1 MLIRIVEDEQQT
13 DREDDEIIV
22 DNGLYMLQTIKMGKA
37 SVNLFFDSG
46 CSDVVCRFEA
56 IQRMGEGARQEIQG
70 PLSLGGVGDLKLIS
84 PHGVYKI
91 SLPLY
96 NGKNAVLSGICIDQI
111 TTVFPTYPLHGKIK
125 SDVYKGYIQ
134 DGGDVNDLPTIPEYV
149 GGAVDIMIGSKY
161 QRYQPVPV
169 FSLLSGLTIYRSPF
183 INASGGRGVIG
194 GPHEV
199 ITEIDRLR
207 SETCQ
212 YSSSY
217 LNEQYKLYKM
227 GYCVNP
233 DNKSLGVKVEKD
245 FCFDVLMETK

>member
-1 MLIRIVEDEQQT
+1 
-13 DREDDEIIV
+13 
-22 DNGLYMLQTIKMGKA
+22 MLQTIKMGKA
-37 SVNLFFDSG
+37 SVHLFFDSG
-46 CSDVVCRFEA
+46 CSDMVCRFEA
-56 IQRMGEGARQEIQG
+56 IRRMGEGARQEIH
-70 PLSLGGVGDLKLIS
+70 LLGVLVS
-84 PHGVYKI
+84 PHGVYQI
-91 SLPLY
+91 RLPLY

-111 TTVFPTYPLHGKIK
+111 TTVFPTYPLYGKIK

-134 DGGDVNDLPTIPEYV
+134 DGGDVNYLPTIPEYV

-169 FSLLSGLTIYRSPF
+169 FSLPSGLTIYRSPF
-183 INASGGRGVIG
+183 NNGTGGRGVIG

-217 LNEQYKLYKM
+217 LNEQYKLY
-227 GYCVNP
+227 
-233 DNKSLGVKVEKD
+233 
-245 FCFDVLMETK
+245 